1 MTQGTVFIAYNPA
14 DEAEKEDLVTHLGVL
29 QRQGL
34 IETWTDDQSTPGVD
48 KASEMEEAINRAKV
62 TILLITPNFLSSD
75 FVSGEE
81 MKRILERRQTQ
92 AMILYPIIARP
103 CAWKRVPWLARL
115 RVRPRNE
122 KPAWR
127 EGGRYVDE
135 ELAAIAEEIAEIM
148 EKAGPQEHVQGQPSK
163 GGTNIGGGNFSDIS
177 NSQISVGDISTEVS
191 AGGDIVGR
199 DKVIHYH
206 YYGEKQELA
215 QDQTSNR
222 GEGEPVESR
231 GLFYGGSAIRREEA
245 GPNQAQVDVRET
257 EKEIFISYAWGG
269 ESEEIVNKL
278 DAAFQARGVKIIR
291 DKRDLGYKG
300 RIKAFMER
308 IGRGKC
314 IIVVVSEK
322 YLKSENCMFE
332 LVQIAKNGQF
342 YDRIFPIVLADANI
356 YKSVNRIKYIK
367 YWEEQIQELD
377 AAMKSV
383 GAANLQGLRED
394 IDSYTEIRRTIA
406 ELTNILKDMNTL
418 TSEIHSETD
427 FETLFQAIEQ
437 KMAE

>member
-34 IETWTDDQSTPGVD
+34 IETWTDDQIKPGAD
-48 KASEMEEAINRAKV
+48 KAMEMEEAINQAKV
-62 TILLITPNFLSSD
+62 TVLLITPNFLSSD

-115 RVRPRNE
+115 RVRPRHE
-122 KPAWR
+122 KPVWR

-148 EKAGPQEHVQGQPSK
+148 EKAAQQVNAEPQTSSGGTAI
-163 GGTNIGGGNFSDIS
+163 GGTNFSNIS
-177 NSQISVGDISTEVS
+177 NAQLTTGDISSEVS

-199 DKVIHYH
+199 DKIIHNY

-222 GEGEPVESR
+222 
-231 GLFYGGSAIRREEA
+231 EEA
-245 GPNQAQVDVRET
+245 GPNQAQVDERET

-314 IIVVVSEK
+314 VIVVVSEK

-356 YKSVNRIKYIK
+356 YKPVNRIKYVK

-377 AAMKSV
+377 EAMKSV

-418 TSEIHSETD
+418 TSEMHSETD

>member
-1 MTQGTVFIAYNPA
+1 MTRATVFIAYNLA

-48 KASEMEEAINRAKV
+48 KTSEMEEAINRAKV

-81 MKRILERRQTQ
+81 LKHILERRQTQ

-103 CAWKRVPWLARL
+103 CAWKKVPWLARL
-115 RVRPRNE
+115 RVRPRHE
-122 KPAWR
+122 KPVWR

-135 ELAAIAEEIAEIM
+135 ELAAIAEEIAEIR
-148 EKAGPQEHVQGQPSK
+148 EKAAQQANAEPQTSSS
-163 GGTNIGGGNFSDIS
+163 GTAIGGVNFSNIS
-177 NSQISVGDISTEVS
+177 NAEITTGDISSQVS

-199 DKVIHYH
+199 DKIVHYH
-206 YYGEKQELA
+206 YYEGKQELA
-215 QDQTSNR
+215 Q
-222 GEGEPVESR
+222 
-231 GLFYGGSAIRREEA
+231 
-245 GPNQAQVDVRET
+245 AQVDERET

-314 IIVVVSEK
+314 VIVVVSEK

-332 LVQIAKNGQF
+332 LVQIAQNGQF
-342 YDRIFPIVLADANI
+342 YDRIFPIVLADANL
-356 YKSVNRIKYIK
+356 YKPVNRLKYIK

-377 AAMKSV
+377 EAMKSV
-383 GAANLQGLRED
+383 GSANLQGLRED

-418 TSEIHSETD
+418 TSEIHSETE
-427 FETLFQAIEQ
+427 FNALFQAIEQ